1 MEYVE
6 CGLCNS
12 YRAQTGSAIGIS
24 RFHQSSYLGAVS
36 ASRMQGERPIGPYL
50 ANEICNQLKFICKL
64 PNFVHLFWPFSV
76 LPTKDILLGTSIIRD
91 GLR

>member
-1 MEYVE
+1 MCGWQVEYVE

-24 RFHQSSYLGAVS
+24 RFHQSSCLGAVS

-50 ANEICNQLKFICKL
+50 ANDLYHSEDMQSAQI
-64 PNFVHLFWPFSV
+64 HL
-76 LPTKDILLGTSIIRD
+76 
-91 GLR
+91 